1 MTSFRSIAV
10 SAFALFLVGSPAGL
24 SRAQHAPTSE
34 TLHAPILK
42 SEAIQ
47 APRFI
52 FRDMDGKTHRL
63 SEFRNK
69 VVVLNFWGTWCPGC
83 VLEMPTLQALYDRY
97 HADPKVAF
105 LIVSGLDAPQKVKT
119 FRETRQYTLPMYI
132 LENDPRPKGLDGG
145 AWPATY
151 LISGDGIIRAE
162 LQGSGNW
169 ADPSVPKL
177 IERLKK
183 M

>member
-1 MTSFRSIAV
+1 MKSFHSIAV
-10 SAFALFLVGSPAGL
+10 FIVALFLVCSPASL
-24 SRAQHAPTSE
+24 SLAQHAPTSE
-34 TLHAPILK
+34 TLLTPK
-42 SEAIQ
+42 FKNEAVP
-47 APRFI
+47 APRFL
-52 FRDMDGKTHRL
+52 FRDLDGKTHRL

-83 VLEMPTLQALYDRY
+83 VLEMPTLQTLYDRY

-105 LIVSGLDAPQKVKT
+105 LFVSGLDAPQKVKK
-119 FRETRQYTLPMYI
+119 FREARQYTLPMYV
-132 LENDPRPKGLDGG
+132 LENDPRPKELDGG

-177 IERLKK
+177 IEQLKK

>member
-1 MTSFRSIAV
+1 MTNFRSIAF
-10 SAFALFLVGSPAGL
+10 AFFLVASSPL
-24 SRAQHAPTSE
+24 VSQAQHAPTSK
-34 TLHAPILK
+34 TLSFPTLK
-42 SEAIQ
+42 NEAVP

-52 FRDMDGKTHRL
+52 FRDLDGKTHQL

-69 VVVLNFWGTWCPGC
+69 VVVLNLFGTWCPGC
-83 VLEMPTLQALYDRY
+83 VLEMPTLQVLYDRY
-97 HADPKVAF
+97 HADPNVAF
-105 LIVSGLDAPQKVKT
+105 LIVSGLDAPQKVNT
-119 FRETRQYTLPMYI
+119 FRQARHYTLPMYVV
-132 LENDPRPKGLDGG
+132 ENDPLPKGFDGG
-145 AWPATY
+145 NWPATY

-169 ADPSVPKL
+169 ADPSIPKL